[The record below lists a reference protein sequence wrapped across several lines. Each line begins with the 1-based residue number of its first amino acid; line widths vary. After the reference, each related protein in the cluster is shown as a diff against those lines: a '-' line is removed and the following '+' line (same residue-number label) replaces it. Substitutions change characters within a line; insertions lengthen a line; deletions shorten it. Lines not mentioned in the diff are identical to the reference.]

1 MDTQLTQS
9 TGIRGL
15 FVKNKL
21 LSAGVLILFTIA
33 SGVWLSSAGKPFN
46 TGIFTL
52 HKLIAVATV
61 IFTCA
66 NIYRLYKSNE
76 TRRFVELALMSVTGM
91 AFLVLAVTG
100 GLLSVNLSLPNFVL
114 KIHLLAPFAALVFA
128 GASISLLT
136 ARKS

>member
-15 FVKNKL
+15 VMKNKL
-21 LSAGVLILFTIA
+21 LSAGVIILFTIA
-33 SGVWLSSAGKPFN
+33 SGVWLSSTGKPFN

-76 TRRFVELALMSVTGM
+76 THRFVELVLMSVTGM

-100 GLLSVNLSLPNFVL
+100 ALLSVNLSLPNFVL
-114 KIHLLAPFAALVFA
+114 KIHLFTPFAALVSA
-128 GASISLLT
+128 GASLSLLT
-136 ARKS
+136 TRKS